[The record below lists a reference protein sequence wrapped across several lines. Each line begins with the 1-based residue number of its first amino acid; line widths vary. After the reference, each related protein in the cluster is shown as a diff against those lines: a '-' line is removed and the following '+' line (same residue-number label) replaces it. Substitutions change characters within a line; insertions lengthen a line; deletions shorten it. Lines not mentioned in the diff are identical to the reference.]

1 MNLGGIRPATPVAS
15 AATDTARAPS
25 ASQPAHRSDYSTVLG
40 ERLRL
45 LSAAVRARPGD
56 PDLRRALN
64 DAFAEARDNRAAIVD
79 GAALVE
85 AYHALSASRAAGP
98 PSAAG
103 GRLMQ
108 QHDAAS
114 GRDAYS
120 RVVEAELRGATRRYV
135 EQPTAANRALLNKWL
150 HEARSS
156 PAARVG
162 LNALTQADRSLSA
175 RPPAPAAPRRFEQWV
190 DLSTVP
196 GAGAGNYVGIDR
208 RGPGG
213 DTTRVQVRLRANM
226 QLAPSGDWTVRQIQ
240 AVGPQVSRN
249 GRLIAEHSTVY
260 ELLDRAGRRIT
271 DPDRA
276 RDRARELLSNNAI
289 TAPAR
294 PNRMREPAPPP
305 NTVER
310 TGFNVAHASRDTNRA
325 AQHQAMYGPI
335 VVGTLGPNK
344 TQQQRGSLA
353 GSFASPFLG
362 YFPTTRGLPGF
373 EVHANRRAFVYTT
386 LHPAGFYPG
395 DPAGGRWAS
404 ALQNRPESTPVL
416 RESSLG
422 SLNALQTSQF
432 AQAYAIV
439 DNLFRPL
446 QGASVNARV
455 LGQRNELRASLFE
468 QSERFKV
475 PNGTA
480 VLEQELFRTWTSV
493 DSQLNV
499 GLQRASGAGRGPA
512 GSASAHGQ
520 FEAGMWFYVTHNTL
534 APLRRSAEP
543 TDWRIVD
550 GARTGDPSAI
560 TRQFADIGRRFGITL
575 RSESVLP
582 QWNDRSA
589 GVYVRVPAQGRWT
602 AGDLADRLQQIGRAM
617 PQYRELSFVT
627 REQLRALNPS
637 LRDGGQAAGA
647 QTWLNTG
654 LRVKVGSPGLFL
666 PAGPDAAPGRG
677 IGR

>member
-1 MNLGGIRPATPVAS
+1 
-15 AATDTARAPS
+15 
-25 ASQPAHRSDYSTVLG
+25 
-40 ERLRL
+40 
-45 LSAAVRARPGD
+45 
-56 PDLRRALN
+56 
-64 DAFAEARDNRAAIVD
+64 
-79 GAALVE
+79 
-85 AYHALSASRAAGP
+85 
-98 PSAAG
+98 
-103 GRLMQ
+103 
-108 QHDAAS
+108 
-114 GRDAYS
+114 
-120 RVVEAELRGATRRYV
+120 
-135 EQPTAANRALLNKWL
+135 
-150 HEARSS
+150 
-156 PAARVG
+156 
-162 LNALTQADRSLSA
+162 
-175 RPPAPAAPRRFEQWV
+175 
-190 DLSTVP
+190 
-196 GAGAGNYVGIDR
+196 
-208 RGPGG
+208 
-213 DTTRVQVRLRANM
+213 
-226 QLAPSGDWTVRQIQ
+226 
-240 AVGPQVSRN
+240 
-249 GRLIAEHSTVY
+249 
-260 ELLDRAGRRIT
+260 
-271 DPDRA
+271 
-276 RDRARELLSNNAI
+276 
-289 TAPAR
+289 
-294 PNRMREPAPPP
+294 
-305 NTVER
+305 
-310 TGFNVAHASRDTNRA
+310 
-325 AQHQAMYGPI
+325 MYGPI

-534 APLRRSAEP
+534 ACGARPNRRSGGSSTARVRAIRRRSRASSP
-543 TDWRIVD
+543 TSDAGSASRC
-550 GARTGDPSAI
+550 GPSRCCPNGTTGPRACTSGCPRKAGGRPAI
-560 TRQFADIGRRFGITL
+560 
-575 RSESVLP
+575 LP
-582 QWNDRSA
+582 
-589 GVYVRVPAQGRWT
+589 
-602 AGDLADRLQQIGRAM
+602 
-617 PQYRELSFVT
+617 
-627 REQLRALNPS
+627 
-637 LRDGGQAAGA
+637 
-647 QTWLNTG
+647 TG
-654 LRVKVGSPGLFL
+654 FS
-666 PAGPDAAPGRG
+666 
-677 IGR
+677 

>member
-1 MNLGGIRPATPVAS
+1 MSPGGVRAGAPVAI
-15 AATDTARAPS
+15 AATDPARVPS
-25 ASQPAHRSDYSTVLG
+25 ASQPAKRSDYSVVLG
-40 ERLRL
+40 ERLRG

-85 AYHALSASRAAGP
+85 AYHALAASRAAGP

-103 GRLMQ
+103 ERLMR

-120 RVVEAELRGATRRYV
+120 RVLEAELRGATRRYV

-156 PAARVG
+156 PVAVVG
-162 LNALTQADRSLSA
+162 LNALAQADRSLSA
-175 RPPAPAAPRRFEQWV
+175 RPPAPRAPRPFEQWV

-213 DTTRVQVRLRANM
+213 DTTRVQVRLRASM

-240 AVGPQVSRN
+240 AVGPQVTRN
-249 GRLIAEHSTVY
+249 GKLVAERSTVY
-260 ELLDRAGRRIT
+260 ELVDRAGRRIT

-276 RDRARELLSNNAI
+276 RDRAREMLSNGAI
-289 TAPAR
+289 TAPER

-310 TGFNVAHASRDTNRA
+310 TGFNVAHASRSTDPA

-344 TQQQRGSLA
+344 ATRERGSLA
-353 GSFASPFLG
+353 GSFASPMLG

-373 EVHANRRAFVYTT
+373 QAQASRRALVYTT

-395 DPAGGRWAS
+395 DPAGGRWAA
-404 ALQNRPESTPVL
+404 ALRDRPGNTPAL
-416 RESSLG
+416 REASVG
-422 SLNALQTSQF
+422 SLAALQTSKF

-439 DNLFRPL
+439 DNLFLPL
-446 QGASVNARV
+446 KGASANARV

-475 PNGTA
+475 PDGTA
-480 VLEQELFRTWTSV
+480 VLEQELFRSWTSV
-493 DSQLNV
+493 DSQLNA
-499 GLQRASGAGRGPA
+499 GLQRAPGPGRGPA

-520 FEAGMWFYVTHNTL
+520 FEAGMWLYVTHNTL
-534 APLRRSAEP
+534 APLRRTAEP

-550 GARTGDPSAI
+550 GKRTGDPSAI
-560 TRQFADIGRRFGITL
+560 RRQFADIGRRFGITL

-589 GVYVRVPAQGRWT
+589 GVYVQVPAQGRWT
-602 AGDLADRLQQIGRAM
+602 ADRLAGRLQQIGRAM

-627 REQLRALNPS
+627 PEQLAALNPS
-637 LRDGGQAAGA
+637 LRDGGRIAGP

-654 LRVKVGSPGLFL
+654 LRVSVGSAGLFL
-666 PAGPDAAPGRG
+666 PAGPDAPPGRG
-677 IGR
+677 LGP